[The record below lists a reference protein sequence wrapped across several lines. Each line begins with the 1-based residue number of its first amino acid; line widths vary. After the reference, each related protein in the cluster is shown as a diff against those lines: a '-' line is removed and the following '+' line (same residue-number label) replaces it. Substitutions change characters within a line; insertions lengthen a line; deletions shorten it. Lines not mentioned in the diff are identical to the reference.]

1 MTKAQLTQ
9 IIREELKAVKDKKKE
24 KKLDEISVGGV
35 DLTPFIP
42 LIGPLAGVIAGYLA
56 ISSNKESIK
65 KQLGPNATDKEIK
78 AAAAKALVDKM
89 QKDYGGSSR

>member
-35 DLTPFIP
+35 DLTPYMP
-42 LIGPLAGVIAGYLA
+42 LIGPLAGAIAGWLA
-56 ISSNKESIK
+56 IRANKDYVK
-65 KQLGPNATDKEIK
+65 KQLPPNATDKEIK
-78 AAAAKALVDKM
+78 AAAAAALAKEM
-89 QKDYGGSSR
+89 QTKYGGSSR